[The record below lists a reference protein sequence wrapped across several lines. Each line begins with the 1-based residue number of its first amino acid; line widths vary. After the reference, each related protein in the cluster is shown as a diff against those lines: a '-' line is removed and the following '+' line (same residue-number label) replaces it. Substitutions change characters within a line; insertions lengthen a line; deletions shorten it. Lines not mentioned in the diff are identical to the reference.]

1 MALQDALAGARELVP
16 DVVFEDQVLIERKT
30 GTSYTDPETLE
41 VVEEYATV
49 YEGSCKVAPL
59 GAGRDATYGEGEV
72 VLHRYRLKI
81 PWSASTPVRPKDRAT
96 ITESPDGWAAG
107 RVLEVVDVDYKSTAV
122 TRKLII
128 EDRA

>member
-16 DVVFEDQVLIERKT
+16 EVVFEDEVLIERKT
-30 GTSYTDPETLE
+30 GTTTDPDTLE
-41 VVEEYATV
+41 VVDVYTTV
-49 YEGSCKVAPL
+49 YEGMCKIGPL
-59 GAGRDATYGEGEV
+59 GAGREAAYGEGEV

-81 PWSASTPVRPKDRAT
+81 PWAAGTPVLPEDRAT
-96 ITESPDGWAAG
+96 MTAAPDAWVVG
-107 RVLEVVDVDYKSTAV
+107 RHMEVVDVDYKSTAV